1 MGKRK
6 RRLPHSIQAA
16 LIWFVLSTLL
26 AMGVLYLRATER
38 LSDRVFQPLA
48 AVLCDSGQRLA
59 TSYELRAQPP
69 RRAFGDTR
77 KLPQEPSWTL
87 RAAECVGQ
95 SGDRRPAP
103 GFLGLVW
110 LAATAGVGCLV
121 LLAWYGRRAPERKRR
136 AQGVISGRRTSA

>member
-6 RRLPHSIQAA
+6 RQLPHSIQAA

-26 AMGVLYLRATER
+26 AMGVLHLRAIEKI
-38 LSDRVFQPLA
+38 SDRVFQPLA

-59 TSYELRAQPP
+59 TSYELRDQPP

-77 KLPQEPSWTL
+77 TLPQKPSWTL
-87 RAAECVGQ
+87 SAAECVGQ

-110 LAATAGVGCLV
+110 LVAAAGVGCLV
-121 LLAWYGRRAPERKRR
+121 LLAWYGRRVPDRKRP
-136 AQGVISGRRTSA
+136 AQGAISSRRTSA